1 MIKLIINSLENKVD
15 MKILDAKEE
24 IRAQGESKLGEI
36 KAQLP
41 SQEEIINTLKSE
53 GLSRCNPTSQAQME
67 RVYNKF
73 KRKLNRALKI
83 TERTNQKISNIQSKL
98 DRIKDEVIPKIRKL
112 LKVLDDIIKIAKLAV
127 KALPIT
133 LGFMVG
139 WSANGAVIKKLG
151 DLIDV
156 AKGKIGIFKN
166 AITGFSSTLKKSMSK
181 ILKLLTTL
189 APIIAAIVALEN
201 LIKLLL
207 TNVELLYL
215 SSIQFCAGVSG
226 EDTDGQGNMNEDLA
240 LYSLEDALAI
250 GNEAFNNLLDELG
263 LSGNEEVIEK
273 LYNAEFQMI
282 GYKRYKT

>member
-73 KRKLNRALKI
+73 ARKLNRALKI

-98 DRIKDEVIPKIRKL
+98 DRIKDEVIPKIKRILEILSITIGIFKPL
-112 LKVLDDIIKIAKLAV
+112 V
-127 KALPIT
+127 KALPIVM
-133 LGFMVG
+133 GFLKG
-139 WSANGAVIKKLG
+139 RFADEWKGKKLG

-156 AKGKIGIFKN
+156 AKGKIEIFKN

-189 APIIAAIVALEN
+189 APIIVAIVALEN

-215 SSIQFCAGVSG
+215 SSIQLCAGVSG
-226 EDTDGQGNMNEDLA
+226 DDTDGQGNMNEDLA

-250 GNEAFNNLLDELG
+250 GNEAFNQLLDELG

>member
-73 KRKLNRALKI
+73 KRKLNRALQI
-83 TERTNQKISNIQSKL
+83 TERTNLKISNIQSKL
-98 DRIKDEVIPKIRKL
+98 DRIKDEVIPKIKRIL
-112 LKVLDDIIKIAKLAV
+112 EILSTTMGILNLVV

-139 WSANGAVIKKLG
+139 FSANGAVIKKLG

-166 AITGFSSTLKKSMSK
+166 AIKSFSSTLKKSMSK
-181 ILKLLTTL
+181 LLKILTTIT
-189 APIIAAIVALEN
+189 PIIAAIVALEN

-215 SSIQFCAGVSG
+215 SSIQFCAGASG

-263 LSGNEEVIEK
+263 LLGNEEVIEK

>member
-1 MIKLIINSLENKVD
+1 MIKLIINSLESKVN
-15 MKILDAKEE
+15 MKIIDAKEE

-36 KAQLP
+36 KSQLP

-73 KRKLNRALKI
+73 KRKLNRALQI
-83 TERTNQKISNIQSKL
+83 TERTNLKISNIQLKL
-98 DRIKDEVIPKIRKL
+98 DRIKDEVIPKIKRIL
-112 LKVLDDIIKIAKLAV
+112 EILSTTIGILNLVV

-133 LGFMVG
+133 LGFMQG
-139 WSANGAVIKKLG
+139 FAANGAIIKKLG

-166 AITGFSSTLKKSMSK
+166 AIKSFSGTLKKSMSK
-181 ILKLLTTL
+181 LLKILTTL
-189 APIIAAIVALEN
+189 SPIIAAIVVLEN

-215 SSIQFCAGVSG
+215 SSIQFCAGVRG
-226 EDTDGQGNMNEDLA
+226 DDTDGQGNMNEDLA

-250 GNEAFNNLLDELG
+250 GNEAFNNLLNELG

-273 LYNAEFQMI
+273 LYSAEFQMI
-282 GYKRYKT
+282 GYRRYKT